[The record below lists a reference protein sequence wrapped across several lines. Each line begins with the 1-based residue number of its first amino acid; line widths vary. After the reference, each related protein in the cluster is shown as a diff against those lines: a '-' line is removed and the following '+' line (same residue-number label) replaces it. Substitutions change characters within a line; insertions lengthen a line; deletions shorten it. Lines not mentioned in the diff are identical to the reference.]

1 MKKYHSLYLLPLLVF
16 SFSCNPDKKVETEQS
31 SVLPENRVE
40 LTAEQLKNTKIETGV
55 LSQKEVTTLLKIN
68 GIIEVPPQNLISIS
82 VPLGGYIQSTHLLEG
97 MQVRK
102 GEVIATIEDQQ
113 YIQIQQDYLTAKIRL
128 NTFEREFV
136 RQKELNE
143 NKAGS
148 DKVFE
153 NAQSDYLSQK
163 VLVKSLAEK
172 LKLIGINPEKLNEN
186 ALSRRISVLSPI
198 NGYVSRVN
206 TNIGKYVTPADVLFD
221 LVDPADIHLA
231 LSVFEKDIHQ
241 LSIGQKLVSF
251 TNSEPEKKY
260 PAKIILIG
268 KDVSKE
274 RAVTIHCHFDK
285 YEPYLIPGMYMNAAV
300 ETKAKTGYVIPDDGL
315 VRFEGKHYIYEV
327 IGDNGYEMM
336 EVLTLGIED
345 GNTLITLQDNSNLV
359 GRTFVTNGAYTL
371 LMKMKNMEEE

>member
-1 MKKYHSLYLLPLLVF
+1 MKKYHYLYLLPLLL
-16 SFSCNPDKKVETEQS
+16 SFSCNTDKEMEAEQAS
-31 SVLPENRVE
+31 ALPENRVE
-40 LTAEQLKNTKIETGV
+40 LTDEQFKNTKMETGV
-55 LSQKEVTTLLKIN
+55 LSQKEVSTLLNIN

-97 MQVRK
+97 MQVKK
-102 GEVIATIEDQQ
+102 GEIIATIEDQQ
-113 YIQIQQDYLTAKIRL
+113 YIEIQQDYLTAKIRL
-128 NTFEREFV
+128 NAFEKEFT

-186 ALSRRISVLSPI
+186 GLSRRISILSPI

-251 TNSEPEKKY
+251 TNSEPDKKY
-260 PAKIILIG
+260 HAKIILIG
-268 KDVSKE
+268 KDVSKD
-274 RAVTIHCHFDK
+274 RVVTIHCHFDK
-285 YEPYLIPGMYMNAAV
+285 YEPYLIPGMYMNAEL
-300 ETKAKTGYVIPDDGL
+300 ETKVKSGYVIPDDGI
-315 VRFEGKHYIYEV
+315 VRFEGKYYLYEV
-327 IGDNGYEMM
+327 TADKSYEMR
-336 EVLTLGIED
+336 EVLTH
-345 GNTLITLQDNSNLV
+345 GNEGGQTLITFQDNSSPV
-359 GRTFVTNGAYTL
+359 GRTFVTKGAYTL

>member
-16 SFSCNPDKKVETEQS
+16 SFACNPDKKVETEQS
-31 SVLPENRVE
+31 SVLPENRVQ
-40 LTAEQLKNTKIETGV
+40 LSAEQLKNTKIETGV
-55 LSQKEVTTLLKIN
+55 LSQKEVSTLLKIN

-102 GEVIATIEDQQ
+102 SEVIATIEDQQ

-128 NTFEREFV
+128 NAFEKEFV

-186 ALSRRISVLSPI
+186 GLSRRISVLSPI

-251 TNSEPEKKY
+251 TNSEPDKKY

-274 RAVTIHCHFDK
+274 RSVTIHCHFDK

-327 IGDNGYEMM
+327 IGDKGYEMR
-336 EVLTLGIED
+336 EVLTHGIED
-345 GNTLITLQDNSNLV
+345 GSTLITFQDNYSPV
-359 GRTFVTNGAYTL
+359 GRTFVTQGAYTL

>member
-1 MKKYHSLYLLPLLVF
+1 MKKYHYLYLIPLLV
-16 SFSCNPDKKVETEQS
+16 SFSCNTDKKVETEQAS
-31 SVLPENRVE
+31 ALPENRVE
-40 LTAEQLKNTKIETGV
+40 LTAEQFKNTKIETGV
-55 LSQKEVTTLLKIN
+55 LSQKEVSTLLKIN

-128 NTFEREFV
+128 NAFEKEFT

-186 ALSRRISVLSPI
+186 GLSRRISILSPI

-221 LVDPADIHLA
+221 LVNPADIHLA

-251 TNSEPEKKY
+251 TNSEPDKKY
-260 PAKIILIG
+260 HAKIILIG
-268 KDVSKE
+268 KDVSKD
-274 RAVTIHCHFDK
+274 RVVTIHCHFDK
-285 YEPYLIPGMYMNAAV
+285 YEPYLIPGMYMNAEL
-300 ETKAKTGYVIPDDGL
+300 ETKVKTGYVIPDEGI
-315 VRFEGKHYIYEV
+315 VRFEGKHYLYEV
-327 IGDNGYEMM
+327 TSDKNYEMK
-336 EVLTLGIED
+336 EVLTH
-345 GNTLITLQDNSNLV
+345 GNEGGQTLITFQDNSSPD
-359 GRTFVTNGAYTL
+359 GRTFVTKGAYTL

>member
-1 MKKYHSLYLLPLLVF
+1 MKNYHYLYLLPLLL
-16 SFSCNPDKKVETEQS
+16 SFSCNTDKKVEVEQAS
-31 SVLPENRVE
+31 ALPENRVE
-40 LTAEQLKNTKIETGV
+40 LTAEQFKNTKMETGV
-55 LSQKEVTTLLKIN
+55 LSQKEVSTLLEIN

-97 MQVRK
+97 MQVKK
-102 GEVIATIEDQQ
+102 GEIIAIIEDQQ
-113 YIQIQQDYLTAKIRL
+113 YIEIQQDYLTAKIRL
-128 NTFEREFV
+128 NAFEKEFT

-186 ALSRRISVLSPI
+186 GLSRRINILSPI

-221 LVDPADIHLA
+221 LVNPADIHLA

-251 TNSEPEKKY
+251 TNSDPDKKY
-260 PAKIILIG
+260 HAKIILIG

-274 RAVTIHCHFDK
+274 RVVTIHCHFDK
-285 YEPYLIPGMYMNAAV
+285 YEPYLIPGMYMNAEL
-300 ETKAKTGYVIPDDGL
+300 ETKVKSGYVIPDEGI
-315 VRFEGKHYIYEV
+315 VRFEGKHYLYEV
-327 IGDNGYEMM
+327 TADKNYEMK
-336 EVLTLGIED
+336 EVLTH
-345 GNTLITLQDNSNLV
+345 GNEGGQTLITFQDNSSPI
-359 GRTFVTNGAYTL
+359 GRTFVTKGAYTL

>member
-1 MKKYHSLYLLPLLVF
+1 MKKYHYLYLIPLLV
-16 SFSCNPDKKVETEQS
+16 SFSCNTDKKVETEQAS
-31 SVLPENRVE
+31 ALPENRVE
-40 LTAEQLKNTKIETGV
+40 LTAEQFKNTKIETGV
-55 LSQKEVTTLLKIN
+55 LSQKEVSTLLKIN

-128 NTFEREFV
+128 NAFEKEFT

-186 ALSRRISVLSPI
+186 GLSRRISILSPK
-198 NGYVSRVN
+198 
-206 TNIGKYVTPADVLFD
+206 IG
-221 LVDPADIHLA
+221 
-231 LSVFEKDIHQ
+231 
-241 LSIGQKLVSF
+241 
-251 TNSEPEKKY
+251 
-260 PAKIILIG
+260 
-268 KDVSKE
+268 
-274 RAVTIHCHFDK
+274 RAHV
-285 YEPYLIPGMYMNAAV
+285 
-300 ETKAKTGYVIPDDGL
+300 
-315 VRFEGKHYIYEV
+315 
-327 IGDNGYEMM
+327 
-336 EVLTLGIED
+336 
-345 GNTLITLQDNSNLV
+345 
-359 GRTFVTNGAYTL
+359 
-371 LMKMKNMEEE
+371 

>member
-1 MKKYHSLYLLPLLVF
+1 MKKYHYFYFLPFLVF
-16 SFSCNPDKKVETEQS
+16 SFACNPDKKVETEQS
-31 SVLPENRVE
+31 SALPENRVQ

-55 LSQKEVTTLLKIN
+55 LSQKEVSTLLKIN

-82 VPLGGYIQSTHLLEG
+82 VPLGGYVQSTHLLEG

-128 NTFEREFV
+128 NAFEREFV

-163 VLVKSLAEK
+163 VLIKSLAEK

-186 ALSRRISVLSPI
+186 GLSRRISVLSPI

-251 TNSEPEKKY
+251 TNSEPDKKY

-274 RAVTIHCHFDK
+274 RSVTIHCHFDK

-300 ETKAKTGYVIPDDGL
+300 ETKALTGYVIPDDGL

-327 IGDNGYEMM
+327 IVDKGYEMR
-336 EVLTLGIED
+336 EVLTQGIED
-345 GNTLITLQDNSNLV
+345 GSTLITFQDNSSPV
-359 GRTFVTNGAYTL
+359 GRTFVTQGAYTL

>member
-1 MKKYHSLYLLPLLVF
+1 MKHYHYLYLLPLLLF
-16 SFSCNPDKKVETEQS
+16 FSCNTDKKEETEQTS
-31 SVLPENRVE
+31 SLLENRVE
-40 LTAEQLKNTKIETGV
+40 LTAEQLKNSKIETGV
-55 LSQKEVTTLLKIN
+55 LSQKEVSTLLKIN
-68 GIIEVPPQNLISIS
+68 GTIEVPPQNLISIS
-82 VPLGGYIQSTHLLEG
+82 IPLGGYIQSTHLLEG

-102 GEVIATIEDQQ
+102 GKVIATIEDQQ
-113 YIQIQQDYLTAKIRL
+113 YIQLQQDYLTAKIRL
-128 NTFEREFV
+128 NAFEKEFA

-186 ALSRRISVLSPI
+186 GLSRRISILSPI
-198 NGYVSRVN
+198 NGYVSKVN

-231 LSVFEKDIHQ
+231 LSVFEKDIQQ

-251 TNSEPEKKY
+251 TNSEPDKKY
-260 PAKIILIG
+260 HASIILIG
-268 KDVSKE
+268 KDISKD
-274 RAVTIHCHFDK
+274 RVVTVYCHFDK

-300 ETKAKTGYVIPDDGL
+300 ETRAKTGYVIPDEGL

-327 IGDNGYEMM
+327 TGDAGYEMR
-336 EVLTLGIED
+336 EVFTQGIED
-345 GNTLITLQDNSNLV
+345 GSTLIIFQDNSSPV
-359 GRTFVTNGAYTL
+359 GRTFVTKGAYTL

>member
-1 MKKYHSLYLLPLLVF
+1 V
-16 SFSCNPDKKVETEQS
+16 Q
-31 SVLPENRVE
+31 

-55 LSQKEVTTLLKIN
+55 LSQKEVSTLLKIN

-128 NTFEREFV
+128 NAFEREFV

-186 ALSRRISVLSPI
+186 GLSRRISILSPI

-221 LVDPADIHLA
+221 LVNPADIHLA

-251 TNSEPEKKY
+251 TNSEPDKKY
-260 PAKIILIG
+260 LAKIILIG
-268 KDVSKE
+268 KDVSKD
-274 RAVTIHCHFDK
+274 RVVTIHCHFDK

-327 IGDNGYEMM
+327 IGDKGYEMR
-336 EVLTLGIED
+336 EVLTHGIED
-345 GNTLITLQDNSNLV
+345 GNTLITFQDNSSPV
-359 GRTFVTNGAYTL
+359 GRTFVTHGAYTL

>member
-300 ETKAKTGYVIPDDGL
+300 ETKAKTGYVIPVDGL

-327 IGDNGYEMM
+327 IGDNGYEMR

>member
-1 MKKYHSLYLLPLLVF
+1 MKKYHYLYLLPLLL
-16 SFSCNPDKKVETEQS
+16 SFSCNTDKEMEAEQAS
-31 SVLPENRVE
+31 ALPENRVE
-40 LTAEQLKNTKIETGV
+40 LTDEQFKNTKMETGV
-55 LSQKEVTTLLKIN
+55 LSQKEVSTLLNIN

-97 MQVRK
+97 MQVKK
-102 GEVIATIEDQQ
+102 GEIIATIEDQQ
-113 YIQIQQDYLTAKIRL
+113 YIEIQQDYLTAKIRL
-128 NTFEREFV
+128 NAFEKEFT

-186 ALSRRISVLSPI
+186 GLSRRISILSPI

-251 TNSEPEKKY
+251 TNSEPDKKY
-260 PAKIILIG
+260 HAKIILIG
-268 KDVSKE
+268 KDVSKD
-274 RAVTIHCHFDK
+274 RVVTIHCHFDK
-285 YEPYLIPGMYMNAAV
+285 YEPFLIPGMYMNAEL
-300 ETKAKTGYVIPDDGL
+300 ETKVKTGYVIPDEGI
-315 VRFEGKHYIYEV
+315 VRFEGKYYLYEV
-327 IGDNGYEMM
+327 TADKSYEMR
-336 EVLTLGIED
+336 EVLTH
-345 GNTLITLQDNSNLV
+345 GNEGGQTLITFQDNSSPV
-359 GRTFVTNGAYTL
+359 GRTFVTKGAYTL

>member
-1 MKKYHSLYLLPLLVF
+1 MKKYHYLYLLPLLI
-16 SFSCNPDKKVETEQS
+16 SFSCNPNKKEVTEQTS
-31 SVLPENRVE
+31 ALPENRVE

-102 GEVIATIEDQQ
+102 GEVIATIVDQQ

-128 NTFEREFV
+128 NALEKEFV
-136 RQKELNE
+136 RQKELND

-148 DKVFE
+148 DKIFE

-163 VLVKSLAEK
+163 VLVKSLDEK

-186 ALSRRISVLSPI
+186 GLSRRISILSPI
-198 NGYVSRVN
+198 NGYVSKVN

-221 LVDPADIHLA
+221 LVNPADIHLA

-251 TNSEPEKKY
+251 TNSEPDKKY
-260 PAKIILIG
+260 HASIILIG
-268 KDVSKE
+268 KDISKD
-274 RAVTIHCHFDK
+274 RVVTVHCHFDK
-285 YEPYLIPGMYMNAAV
+285 YDPYLIPGMYMNAAV
-300 ETKAKTGYVIPDDGL
+300 ETRAKTGYVIPDDGL
-315 VRFEGKHYIYEV
+315 VRFEGKHYLYEV
-327 IGDNGYEMM
+327 MGAAGYEMR
-336 EVLTLGIED
+336 EVFTQGIED
-345 GNTLITLQDNSNLV
+345 GSTLITFQDNSNPV
-359 GRTFVTNGAYTL
+359 GRTFVTKGAYTL

>member
-1 MKKYHSLYLLPLLVF
+1 MKKYHYLYLLPLLL
-16 SFSCNPDKKVETEQS
+16 SFSCNTDKEMEAEQAS
-31 SVLPENRVE
+31 ALPENRVE
-40 LTAEQLKNTKIETGV
+40 LTDEQFKNTKMETGV
-55 LSQKEVTTLLKIN
+55 LSQKEVSTLLNIN

-97 MQVRK
+97 MQVKK
-102 GEVIATIEDQQ
+102 GEIIATIEDQQ
-113 YIQIQQDYLTAKIRL
+113 YIEIQQDYLTAKIRL
-128 NTFEREFV
+128 NAFEKEFT

-186 ALSRRISVLSPI
+186 GLSRRISILSPI

-251 TNSEPEKKY
+251 TNSEPDKKY
-260 PAKIILIG
+260 HAKIILIG
-268 KDVSKE
+268 KDVSKD
-274 RAVTIHCHFDK
+274 RVVTIHCHFDK
-285 YEPYLIPGMYMNAAV
+285 YEPYLIPGMYMNAEL
-300 ETKAKTGYVIPDDGL
+300 ETKVKSGYVIPDDGI
-315 VRFEGKHYIYEV
+315 VRFEGKHYLYEV
-327 IGDNGYEMM
+327 TADKSYEMK
-336 EVLTLGIED
+336 EVLTH
-345 GNTLITLQDNSNLV
+345 GNEGGQTLITFQDNSSPV
-359 GRTFVTNGAYTL
+359 GRTFVTKGAYTL

>member
-1 MKKYHSLYLLPLLVF
+1 MKKYHSLYLLPLLVL
-16 SFSCNPDKKVETEQS
+16 SFSCNSDKNVVTEQS
-31 SVLPENRVE
+31 PAVPENRVQ

-55 LSQKEVTTLLKIN
+55 LFQKEMSTLLKIN

-128 NTFEREFV
+128 NAFEREFV

-186 ALSRRISVLSPI
+186 GLSRRISVLSPI

-221 LVDPADIHLA
+221 LVNPADIHLA

-251 TNSEPEKKY
+251 TNSEPDKKY

-274 RAVTIHCHFDK
+274 RSVTIHCHFDK

-300 ETKAKTGYVIPDDGL
+300 ETKALTGYVIPDDGL

-327 IGDNGYEMM
+327 IGDKGYEMR
-336 EVLTLGIED
+336 EVLTHGIED
-345 GNTLITLQDNSNLV
+345 GNTLITFQDNYSPV
-359 GRTFVTNGAYTL
+359 GRSFVTHGAYTL

>member
-1 MKKYHSLYLLPLLVF
+1 V
-16 SFSCNPDKKVETEQS
+16 Q
-31 SVLPENRVE
+31 

-55 LSQKEVTTLLKIN
+55 LSQKEVSTLLKIN
-68 GIIEVPPQNLISIS
+68 GTIEVPPQNLISIS
-82 VPLGGYIQSTHLLEG
+82 VPLGGYVQSTHLLEG

-128 NTFEREFV
+128 NAFEREFV

-163 VLVKSLAEK
+163 VLVKSLEEK

-186 ALSRRISVLSPI
+186 GLSRRISVLSPV

-251 TNSEPEKKY
+251 TNSEPDKKY

-274 RAVTIHCHFDK
+274 RSVTIHCHFDK

-300 ETKAKTGYVIPDDGL
+300 ETKALTGYVIPDDGL

-327 IGDNGYEMM
+327 IVDKGYEMR
-336 EVLTLGIED
+336 EVLTHGIED
-345 GNTLITLQDNSNLV
+345 GSTLITFQDNSSPV
-359 GRTFVTNGAYTL
+359 GRTFVTQGAYTL

>member
-1 MKKYHSLYLLPLLVF
+1 MKNYHYLYLLPLLL
-16 SFSCNPDKKVETEQS
+16 SFSCNTDKKVEAEQAS
-31 SVLPENRVE
+31 ALPENRVE
-40 LTAEQLKNTKIETGV
+40 LTAEQFKNTEMETGV
-55 LSQKEVTTLLKIN
+55 LSQKEVSTLLKIN
-68 GIIEVPPQNLISIS
+68 GTIEVPPQNLISIS

-102 GEVIATIEDQQ
+102 GEIIATIEDQQ
-113 YIQIQQDYLTAKIRL
+113 YIEIQQDYLTAKIRL
-128 NTFEREFV
+128 NAFEKEFS

-186 ALSRRISVLSPI
+186 GLSRRISILSPI

-221 LVDPADIHLA
+221 LVNPADIHLA

-251 TNSEPEKKY
+251 TNSEPDKKY
-260 PAKIILIG
+260 HAKIILIG
-268 KDVSKE
+268 KDVSKD
-274 RAVTIHCHFDK
+274 RVVTIHCHFDK

-315 VRFEGKHYIYEV
+315 VRFEGKHYVYEV
-327 IGDNGYEMM
+327 IRDKGYEMR
-336 EVLTLGIED
+336 EVLTYGIED
-345 GNTLITLQDNSNLV
+345 GNTLITFQDNSSPV
-359 GRTFVTNGAYTL
+359 GRIFVTKGAYTL

>member
-1 MKKYHSLYLLPLLVF
+1 MKKYHYFYFLPFLVF
-16 SFSCNPDKKVETEQS
+16 SFACNPDKKVETEQS
-31 SVLPENRVE
+31 SALPENRVQ

-55 LSQKEVTTLLKIN
+55 LSQKEVSTLLKIN

-82 VPLGGYIQSTHLLEG
+82 VPLGGYVQSTHLLEG

-113 YIQIQQDYLTAKIRL
+113 YIQIQQDYLTAKIRF
-128 NTFEREFV
+128 NAFEREFV

-186 ALSRRISVLSPI
+186 GLSRRISILSPI

-251 TNSEPEKKY
+251 TNSEPDKKY

-300 ETKAKTGYVIPDDGL
+300 ETKAITGYVIPDDGL

-327 IGDNGYEMM
+327 IGDKGYEMR
-336 EVLTLGIED
+336 EVLTQ
-345 GNTLITLQDNSNLV
+345 GNEGGHTLITFQDNSSPD

>member
-1 MKKYHSLYLLPLLVF
+1 MKNYHYLYLLPLLL
-16 SFSCNPDKKVETEQS
+16 SFSCNTDKKVEVEQAS
-31 SVLPENRVE
+31 ALPENRVE
-40 LTAEQLKNTKIETGV
+40 LTAEQFKNTKMETGV
-55 LSQKEVTTLLKIN
+55 LSQKEVSTLLEIN

-97 MQVRK
+97 MQVKK
-102 GEVIATIEDQQ
+102 GEIIAIIEDQQ
-113 YIQIQQDYLTAKIRL
+113 YIEIQQDYLTAKIRL
-128 NTFEREFV
+128 NAFEKEFT

-186 ALSRRISVLSPI
+186 GLSRRINILSPI

-221 LVDPADIHLA
+221 LVNPADIHLA

-251 TNSEPEKKY
+251 TNSDPDKKY
-260 PAKIILIG
+260 HAKIILIG

-274 RAVTIHCHFDK
+274 RVVTIHCHFDK
-285 YEPYLIPGMYMNAAV
+285 YEPYLIPGMYMNAEL
-300 ETKAKTGYVIPDDGL
+300 ETKVKTGYVIPDEGI
-315 VRFEGKHYIYEV
+315 VRFEGKHYLYEV
-327 IGDNGYEMM
+327 TADKNYEMK
-336 EVLTLGIED
+336 EVLTH
-345 GNTLITLQDNSNLV
+345 GNEGGQTLITFQDNSSPI
-359 GRTFVTNGAYTL
+359 GRTFVTKGAYTL

>member
-1 MKKYHSLYLLPLLVF
+1 MKKYHYLYLLPLLL
-16 SFSCNPDKKVETEQS
+16 SFSCNTDKEMEAEQAS
-31 SVLPENRVE
+31 ALPENRVE
-40 LTAEQLKNTKIETGV
+40 LTDEQFKNTKMETGV
-55 LSQKEVTTLLKIN
+55 LSQKEVSTLLNIN

-97 MQVRK
+97 MQVKK
-102 GEVIATIEDQQ
+102 GEIIANIEDQQ
-113 YIQIQQDYLTAKIRL
+113 YIEIQQDYLTAKIRL
-128 NTFEREFV
+128 NAFEKEFT

-186 ALSRRISVLSPI
+186 GLSRRINILSPI

-221 LVDPADIHLA
+221 LVNPADIHLA

-241 LSIGQKLVSF
+241 LSIGQELVSF
-251 TNSEPEKKY
+251 TNSDPDKKY
-260 PAKIILIG
+260 HAKIILIG

-274 RAVTIHCHFDK
+274 RVVTIHCHFDK
-285 YEPYLIPGMYMNAAV
+285 YEPYLIPGMYMNAEL
-300 ETKAKTGYVIPDDGL
+300 ETKVKTGYVIPDEGI
-315 VRFEGKHYIYEV
+315 VRFEGKHYLYEV
-327 IGDNGYEMM
+327 TADKNYEMK
-336 EVLTLGIED
+336 EVLTH
-345 GNTLITLQDNSNLV
+345 GNEGGQTLITFQDNSSPI
-359 GRTFVTNGAYTL
+359 GRTFVTKGAYTL

>member
-1 MKKYHSLYLLPLLVF
+1 MKKYHYLYLLPLLL
-16 SFSCNPDKKVETEQS
+16 SFSCNTDKKVEAEQPS
-31 SVLPENRVE
+31 ALPENRVE
-40 LTAEQLKNTKIETGV
+40 LTDEQFKNTKMETGV
-55 LSQKEVTTLLKIN
+55 ISQKEVSTLLNIN

-97 MQVRK
+97 MQVKK
-102 GEVIATIEDQQ
+102 GEIIATIEDQQ
-113 YIQIQQDYLTAKIRL
+113 YIEIQQDYLTAKIRL
-128 NTFEREFV
+128 NAFEKEFT

-186 ALSRRISVLSPI
+186 GLSRRISILSPI

-221 LVDPADIHLA
+221 LVNPADIHLA

-251 TNSEPEKKY
+251 TNSEPDKKY
-260 PAKIILIG
+260 HAKIILIG
-268 KDVSKE
+268 KDVSKD
-274 RAVTIHCHFDK
+274 RVVTIHCHFDK
-285 YEPYLIPGMYMNAAV
+285 YEPYLIPGMYMNAEL
-300 ETKAKTGYVIPDDGL
+300 ETKVKTGYVIPDEGI
-315 VRFEGKHYIYEV
+315 VRFEGKYYLYEV
-327 IGDNGYEMM
+327 TADKSYEMR
-336 EVLTLGIED
+336 EVLTH
-345 GNTLITLQDNSNLV
+345 GNEGGQTLITFQDNSSPV
-359 GRTFVTNGAYTL
+359 GRTFVTKGAYTL

>member
-1 MKKYHSLYLLPLLVF
+1 MKKYHYLYLLPLFL
-16 SFSCNPDKKVETEQS
+16 FSCESDKQVESLQTQESLENKV
-31 SVLPENRVE
+31 VL
-40 LTAEQLKNTKIETGV
+40 TSEQLKNTNIEMGV
-55 LSQKEVTTLLKIN
+55 LAQKDISSKLKLN
-68 GIIEVPPQNLISIS
+68 GIIDVPPQNLFSVS
-82 VPLGGYIQSTHLLEG
+82 VPLGGYLQSTHLLEG
-97 MQVRK
+97 LKVKK
-102 GEVIATIEDQQ
+102 GEIIATIEDQQ
-113 YIQIQQDYLTAKIRL
+113 YIQIQQDYLTAKIRYVAL
-128 NTFEREFV
+128 EKEFA

-163 VLVKSLAEK
+163 VMVKSLAEK

-186 ALSRRISVLSPI
+186 SLSRRINILSPI
-198 NGYVSRVN
+198 NGYVSKVN

-221 LVDPADIHLA
+221 LVNPADIHLA

-251 TNSEPEKKY
+251 TNSDPDKKY
-260 PAKIILIG
+260 HAKIILIG

-285 YEPYLIPGMYMNAAV
+285 YDPYLIPGMYMNAEL
-300 ETKAKTGYVIPDDGL
+300 ETKVKTGYVIPDEGI
-315 VRFEGKHYIYEV
+315 VRFEGKHYLYEV
-327 IGDNGYEMM
+327 TADKNYEMK
-336 EVLTLGIED
+336 EVLTH
-345 GNTLITLQDNSNLV
+345 GNEGGQTLITFQDNSSPV
-359 GRTFVTNGAYTL
+359 GRTFVTKGAYTL

>member
-128 NTFEREFV
+128 NAFEREFV

-327 IGDNGYEMM
+327 IGDNGYEMR

>member
-1 MKKYHSLYLLPLLVF
+1 MKKYHYLYLLPLLL
-16 SFSCNPDKKVETEQS
+16 SFSCNTDKEMEAEQAS
-31 SVLPENRVE
+31 ALPENRVE
-40 LTAEQLKNTKIETGV
+40 LTDEQFKNTKMETGV
-55 LSQKEVTTLLKIN
+55 LSQKEVSTLLNIN

-97 MQVRK
+97 MQVKK
-102 GEVIATIEDQQ
+102 GEIIATIEDQQ
-113 YIQIQQDYLTAKIRL
+113 YIEIQQDYLTAKIRL
-128 NTFEREFV
+128 NAFEKEFT

-186 ALSRRISVLSPI
+186 GLSRRISILSPI

-221 LVDPADIHLA
+221 LVNPADIHLA

-251 TNSEPEKKY
+251 TNSEPDKKY
-260 PAKIILIG
+260 HAKIILIG
-268 KDVSKE
+268 KDVSKD
-274 RAVTIHCHFDK
+274 RVVTIHCHFDK
-285 YEPYLIPGMYMNAAV
+285 YEPFLIPGMYMNAEL
-300 ETKAKTGYVIPDDGL
+300 ETKVKTGYVIPDEGI
-315 VRFEGKHYIYEV
+315 VRFEGKYYLYEV
-327 IGDNGYEMM
+327 TADKSYEMR
-336 EVLTLGIED
+336 EVLTH
-345 GNTLITLQDNSNLV
+345 GNEGGQTLITFQDNSSPV
-359 GRTFVTNGAYTL
+359 GRTFVTKGAYTL